1 MNKII
6 LTILFSAAFLIS
18 GFSQG
23 IKLSLQLPEGYRFT
37 TETSVNLIVE
47 QEFMGI
53 RYNTQMEIATVLH
66 LQVNGMDSDTSY
78 VLSASYQKM
87 DIRVSSILINMEVST
102 EWKNSQDSL
111 SSVLRSMLGKEFSIL
126 LSDKGEAID
135 ILGLDEMIDQTVS
148 ESSLPEVQKL
158 EFSRNLIQSV
168 GKDAVLDNYRN
179 NSSFYPASAIKARD
193 QWDSRMNF
201 LKSGIPMELN
211 AHIKVKELTRE
222 SAVLASE
229 GQINS
234 QTANREVGVS
244 LESNQTFKLSGNEVS
259 EKIIDLKT
267 GLILESIVS
276 QNISGTIRSP
286 SENSGEE
293 ELVIPFKIISR
304 CTMLSGPSE

>member
-126 LSDKGEAID
+126 LSDKGLNSAGISFRVLARMLFWIITATTVHFTPHQQSKPAI
-135 ILGLDEMIDQTVS
+135 
-148 ESSLPEVQKL
+148 
-158 EFSRNLIQSV
+158 
-168 GKDAVLDNYRN
+168 
-179 NSSFYPASAIKARD
+179 
-193 QWDSRMNF
+193 
-201 LKSGIPMELN
+201 SGIR
-211 AHIKVKELTRE
+211 A
-222 SAVLASE
+222 
-229 GQINS
+229 
-234 QTANREVGVS
+234 
-244 LESNQTFKLSGNEVS
+244 
-259 EKIIDLKT
+259 
-267 GLILESIVS
+267 
-276 QNISGTIRSP
+276 
-286 SENSGEE
+286 
-293 ELVIPFKIISR
+293 
-304 CTMLSGPSE
+304 